1 MKWLAWCHDNA
12 IKGSFGVDTS
22 YAKIPHGTLLANT
35 LNTVPAPIK
44 GTPTIQKFLISPSNC
59 DIKNT

>member
-35 LNTVPAPIK
+35 LNICARRLVSKIC
-44 GTPTIQKFLISPSNC
+44 ISY
-59 DIKNT
+59 